1 VIELCGDPLPWVP
14 GGIHLGNNIST
25 KMEGMRQ
32 DIKIKRAAF
41 IQKNIDLNQEFQ
53 VSHRWGV
60 FIQCINM
67 FMIFDLL
74 LHFLVIL
81 NVITSNVTS
90 VMEYSS
96 SLF

>member
-1 VIELCGDPLPWVP
+1 MDFERERSLCYQGEKLA
-14 GGIHLGNNIST
+14 S
-25 KMEGMRQ
+25 EGSM
-32 DIKIKRAAF
+32 F
-41 IQKNIDLNQEFQ
+41 
-53 VSHRWGV
+53 SHRWGV

-90 VMEYSS
+90 VMESSS